1 MNIGKEK
8 TKFIDRPKVDPLG
21 EEQIARSR
29 AALQQRKQET
39 SEVITKI
46 QKDSEAAENQ
56 RRMEE
61 ERRRKDRANQ
71 I

>member
-8 TKFIDRPKVDPLG
+8 TKFVDRPKVDPLG

-46 QKDSEAAENQ
+46 QKDSEAAEN
-56 RRMEE
+56 
-61 ERRRKDRANQ
+61 
-71 I
+71 